1 MIFDETCCS
10 KCSDYDPHNQPC
22 GVYLNQLQE
31 CAKKINNKRM
41 KPENREKW
49 RLTGIFI
56 IRQLQNRG
64 VLKTNYSKEQ
74 RYPIYE

>member
-10 KCSDYDPHNQPC
+10 KCSYCDPYNQPC

-31 CAKKINNKRM
+31 CAKKIKNKRI

-74 RYPIYE
+74 LYPTYE